1 MQEVNILLLASRK
14 DIYTQLLPCKE
25 PAIFVVDD
33 STQNYLDIEF
43 KDLMYKSNVYFI
55 IISRKKLV
63 YQREDSNGAHKEYL
77 PLHDEIYTISTE
89 FSDND
94 FKGYRNIF
102 TKI

>member
-1 MQEVNILLLASRK
+1 MLHLYFGNKKDALLSGDNYFDAWVDDK

-43 KDLMYKSNVYFI
+43 KDLMYKSNAYFI

-77 PLHDEIYTISTE
+77 LLHDEIYTIST
-89 FSDND
+89 
-94 FKGYRNIF
+94 IF
-102 TKI
+102 R